1 MRARWYGQA
10 AFLLEGEQRVMIDP
24 FGDIGKRFAG
34 RGIDWLYPPI
44 ADVAADLLLVTHE
57 HLDHNGVEVVAG
69 DPVVIRSTA
78 GRLGSPVGEVVA
90 VASEHD
96 ARAGTERGPNT
107 IFCFTLDGLRVC
119 HFGDFGQA
127 ELRPEQVAAIGEV
140 DLLFVPVGGQA
151 TIDGAA
157 AARIVRELGPRVAV
171 PMHYRNAAVSFLEP
185 PDAFYEAFGGTV
197 AELPRPELVVDEH
210 LGDETVVVV
219 PAPPLAD

>member
-1 MRARWYGQA
+1 MHVRWFGQS
-10 AFLLEGEQRVMIDP
+10 AFLLEGEQSVMIDP
-24 FGDIGKRFAG
+24 FGDMRERAAG
-34 RGIDWLYPPI
+34 RGLEFLYPPI
-44 ADVAADLLLVTHE
+44 VDVDADLLLVTHE
-57 HLDHNGVEVVAG
+57 HFDHNGVEAVAG

-78 GRLGSPVGEVVA
+78 GRLESPVGEVVA

-127 ELRPEQVAAIGEV
+127 ELRPEQAAAIGEV

-157 AARIVRELGPRVAV
+157 AATIVRQLQPRVAV
-171 PMHYRNAAVSFLEP
+171 PMHYRNVAVNFLEP
-185 PDAFYEAFGGTV
+185 PDSFYEAFGGAV
-197 AELPRPELVVDEH
+197 AQLPRPELVVDEH

-219 PAPPLAD
+219 PAPPLA